1 MPQKPS
7 KCQISKSEISGVSPM
22 RGISFIKKHW
32 IEPKIV
38 KTPDHKREMVNFY
51 DETSLSKKN
60 FYECNVCEGPLVPV
74 STCTFCKKATVRR
87 CAKCNVIYN
96 VDIHETCQNLVS
108 YASLVS
114 QKSLSIEI

>member
-1 MPQKPS
+1 MPQIPS
-7 KCQISKSEISGVSPM
+7 KCQITKTENSNVSPM

-32 IEPKIV
+32 IKPTFV
-38 KTPDHKREMVNFY
+38 KTPDHQKEFANFH
-51 DETSLSKKN
+51 DETSLSKKI
-60 FYECNVCEGPLVPV
+60 FYECNACEGPLVPV

-87 CAKCNVIYN
+87 CVKCNAIN
-96 VDIHETCQNLVS
+96 NENKHDTCQNLVS